1 MILRRSG
8 LAGGVHHRRSP
19 TLFFPPLELE
29 SQFFIEEH
37 LKDTNVSVVRHRH
50 RRPSRKSAATKFLV
64 ALLFAATAAITWQFA
79 RQQPASSMSYV
90 RPEFKG
96 IKLNDADPALS
107 ADRSYSSFLDSR
119 PGRPVYLHSVIPGG
133 IASAEELRQ
142 AMDHDPVVAQQFAG
156 FDFERAHLVQVS
168 EKEAMHVAYRMGQ
181 KVYWTRK
188 KVTLHPGETLISD
201 GKIVA
206 RTRCGNRIAM
216 TPLGPPALTE
226 PADADLNQ
234 PLFANDMVTPA
245 ADPQPEAYA
254 AVIPMASPIG
264 ANALQPVKHRRMIP
278 FFVLPF
284 FGLPGTGGGG
294 TSHTPLAVTPEPG
307 TLMLF
312 SSGLAGV
319 LWKLGKSGRKR

>member
-1 MILRRSG
+1 LN
-8 LAGGVHHRRSP
+8 HRFS
-19 TLFFPPLELE
+19 
-29 SQFFIEEH
+29 IEEH
-37 LKDTNVSVVRHRH
+37 LKETNVIVVRHRH

-64 ALLFAATAAITWQFA
+64 ALLFAATAATTWQFA

-96 IKLNDADPALS
+96 IKLNEPDASPS
-107 ADRSYSSFLDSR
+107 ASRAYSSFLDSR

-133 IASAEELRQ
+133 VASAEELRQ
-142 AMDHDPVVAQQFAG
+142 AMEHDPVVAKQFAG
-156 FDFERAHLVQVS
+156 FDFQRAHLVQVS
-168 EKEAMHVAYRMGQ
+168 GKQAMHVAYRMGQ

-188 KVTLHPGETLISD
+188 KVKLHPGETLISD

-245 ADPQPEAYA
+245 AEPRPEAYA
-254 AVIPMASPIG
+254 AVIPMADPIG
-264 ANALQPVKHRRMIP
+264 ANALQPVKRRGIAP
-278 FFVLPF
+278 YFILPC
-284 FGLPGTGGGG
+284 FGTAGLGGGS
-294 TSHTPLAVTPEPG
+294 SHTPLAVTPEPG
-307 TLMLF
+307 TLLLF
-312 SSGLAGV
+312 SSGLAG
-319 LWKLGKSGRKR
+319 LFWKLRKSGRKR

>member
-1 MILRRSG
+1 LN
-8 LAGGVHHRRSP
+8 HRI
-19 TLFFPPLELE
+19 
-29 SQFFIEEH
+29 IEEH
-37 LKDTNVSVVRHRH
+37 LKDSNVSVVRHRH

-64 ALLFAATAAITWQFA
+64 VLLFAATAAITWQFA
-79 RQQPASSMSYV
+79 RQPSASSMSYF
-90 RPEFKG
+90 RPELKE
-96 IKLNDADPALS
+96 INLNEPDSSS
-107 ADRSYSSFLDSR
+107 AYRSYSSFTDSR

-133 IASAEELRQ
+133 VESAEELRQ
-142 AMDHDPVVAQQFAG
+142 AMEHDPVVAQQFAG
-156 FDFERAHLVQVS
+156 FDFQRAHLVHVS
-168 EKEAMHVAYRMGQ
+168 EKQSMHVAYRMGQ

-188 KVTLHPGETLISD
+188 KVTLHRGETLISD

-245 ADPQPEAYA
+245 VDPQPEAYA
-254 AVIPMASPIG
+254 AAIPMGTPIG
-264 ANALQPVKHRRMIP
+264 ANALQATRRKGLVP

-284 FGLPGTGGGG
+284 FGTAGIGGGS
-294 TSHTPLAVTPEPG
+294 SHTPLAVTPEPG
-307 TLMLF
+307 TLLLF

-319 LWKLGKSGRKR
+319 FWKLRKSRRKQ

>member
-1 MILRRSG
+1 MLPVWQAACTIEDLQRS
-8 LAGGVHHRRSP
+8 
-19 TLFFPPLELE
+19 FFPPLELE
-29 SQFFIEEH
+29 SQFFIEEP

-79 RQQPASSMSYV
+79 RQQPASSMSYL
-90 RPEFKG
+90 RPELKG
-96 IKLNDADPALS
+96 IKWNEADPALS
-107 ADRSYSSFLDSR
+107 ADLSYSSFLDSR

-206 RTRCGNRIAM
+206 RTRCGNRIAT
-216 TPLGPPALTE
+216 TPLGPPALME

-264 ANALQPVKHRRMIP
+264 ANALQPVKHSRMIP

-284 FGLPGTGGGG
+284 FGLPGTGNG

>member
-1 MILRRSG
+1 M
-8 LAGGVHHRRSP
+8 
-19 TLFFPPLELE
+19 
-29 SQFFIEEH
+29 
-37 LKDTNVSVVRHRH
+37 KDTNVGIVPPRH

-64 ALLFAATAAITWQFA
+64 VLLFAATAAITWQFA
-79 RQQPASSMSYV
+79 RQQPASSMSYT
-90 RPEFKG
+90 RPEFSQ
-96 IKLNDADPALS
+96 IKFDDAGSS
-107 ADRSYSSFLDSR
+107 ASTDRSYSSFIDSR

-156 FDFERAHLVQVS
+156 FDFQRAHLVQVS
-168 EKEAMHVAYRMGQ
+168 EKRSMHVAYRMGQ

-206 RTRCGNRIAM
+206 RTRCGNRIAK
-216 TPLGPPALTE
+216 TPLGPPALME
-226 PADADLNQ
+226 PADADINQ

-254 AVIPMASPIG
+254 AVIPMATPVG
-264 ANALQPVKHRRMIP
+264 ANALQPTKHTRKLP
-278 FFVLPF
+278 FFILPF

-294 TSHTPLAVTPEPG
+294 SSHTPLAVTPEPG

-312 SSGLAGV
+312 STGLAGV